1 MKRKPPAGSVRVL
14 VVDDDAAFATAVL
27 AGLAEEGT
35 VDVVGLAKDGVEA
48 LELSKTLRPDVM
60 LLDLE
65 MPRMDGFQVLRTL
78 NRRKRRPVVIVLTGL
93 TAREDLARAER
104 LKPNALMNKT
114 VDVGALIPGIVLSF
128 ALGGNGAPQHER

>member
-1 MKRKPPAGSVRVL
+1 M
-14 VVDDDAAFATAVL
+14 DDDAAFATAVL
-27 AGLAEEGT
+27 EGLTEEGT

-93 TAREDLARAER
+93 SAREDLARAER
-104 LKPNALMNKT
+104 LRPNALMQKT
-114 VDVGALIPGIVLSF
+114 VDVRALIPGIVLSF
-128 ALGGNGAPQHER
+128 ALSDANSGAPQRER

>member
-1 MKRKPPAGSVRVL
+1 VL
-14 VVDDDAAFATAVL
+14 VVDDDAAFAAAVL

-78 NRRKRRPVVIVLTGL
+78 NRRKQRPVVIVLTGL
-93 TAREDLARAER
+93 SAREDLARAER
-104 LKPNALMNKT
+104 LRPNALMQKT

-128 ALGGNGAPQHER
+128 ALGGNGGAPQGRKP